1 MMSFSNTFNKHIYK
15 SDLEAISKYILTYKQ
30 VKKSI
35 TIHIQKERV
44 RVFSS
49 KEKSQINA
57 EYTND
62 KKKKLYT

>member
-15 SDLEAISKYILTYKQ
+15 SDLEVISKYVLTYKQ
-30 VKKSI
+30 VKNSI

-49 KEKSQINA
+49 KEKSDINA

-62 KKKKLYT
+62 KKKKHYT